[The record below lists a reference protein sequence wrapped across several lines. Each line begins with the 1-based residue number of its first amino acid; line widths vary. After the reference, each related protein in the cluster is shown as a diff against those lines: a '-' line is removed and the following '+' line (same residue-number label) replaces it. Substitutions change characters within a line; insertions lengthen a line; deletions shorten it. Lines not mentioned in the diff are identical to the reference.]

1 MAPWHMGF
9 YDQSGYSARVPRAL
23 AVRVE
28 AWDEAGEPFTLE
40 ASGWAAR
47 IVQVRG
53 PLDPCAFLGE
63 GVLDGANA

>member
-1 MAPWHMGF
+1 MAACNMNF

-47 IVQVRG
+47 IVQVR
-53 PLDPCAFLGE
+53 
-63 GVLDGANA
+63 